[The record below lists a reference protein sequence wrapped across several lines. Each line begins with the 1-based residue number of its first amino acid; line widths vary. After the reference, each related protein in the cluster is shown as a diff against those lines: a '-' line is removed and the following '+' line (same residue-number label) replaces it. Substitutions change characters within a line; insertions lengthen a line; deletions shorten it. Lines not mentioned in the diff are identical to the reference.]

1 MICDHNLHASLV
13 EGALRSSARTVW
25 RPHLRGRSPWHRRL
39 GSDRRRRRRAD
50 WGNPQVVRLL
60 VEMGNRR
67 CRRIPPS
74 AATTTLASR
83 PRQFAVLAESSW
95 QLTQYC

>member
-74 AATTTLASR
+74 AATTTLAVSDTS
-83 PRQFAVLAESSW
+83 P
-95 QLTQYC
+95 